1 VIDQEMLPEIP
12 QALIRYSANDLKFP
26 VNSDARGFSRRT
38 TAATQSMKAA
48 GQPSSRGTPGV
59 AHTNDGDA
67 ANHPARYASCMQSA
81 VPAAPWRR
89 IISQLSVLALFAL
102 ASACGGKA
110 AGPPPPQPVAT
121 LTMRPQPT
129 SLTQEYP
136 AQLEASNTVEI
147 RPQVAGILLRQAAL
161 EGAPVKR
168 GQMLFEID
176 PQPYV
181 AALAQAQ
188 AGLAQAHAAL
198 AQAERDLARARPL
211 TEQDAISQRELD
223 ATIAAHESAQSQV
236 KAGEA
241 AVKTAEL
248 NLGYTQVRSP
258 IDGVMSRA
266 LVRLGGVVTA
276 YTTLLTTV
284 YQTDPMYANFS
295 VGEQRLLQV
304 QRELGRP
311 LDQHNPSQRQ
321 FRLLL
326 ADGSE
331 YELPGSMNFV
341 DAAVDLRT
349 DTLAIR
355 LTVPNPKQF
364 LHAGQ
369 YIRVVVATRERPNAL
384 LLPQRAV
391 QVLQDKN
398 YVWIVDHDTA
408 QQRDV
413 KMGQQQGN
421 DWIVEEGLK
430 PGDVVVVDGAQK
442 LKPGTPVR
450 AQPLATPVSAAGPI
464 AAPPKS

>member
-1 VIDQEMLPEIP
+1 M
-12 QALIRYSANDLKFP
+12 
-26 VNSDARGFSRRT
+26 
-38 TAATQSMKAA
+38 
-48 GQPSSRGTPGV
+48 TPWLRIV
-59 AHTNDGDA
+59 
-67 ANHPARYASCMQSA
+67 SQL
-81 VPAAPWRR
+81 PAAA
-89 IISQLSVLALFAL
+89 VLALA
-102 ASACGGKA
+102 AACGGKA

-147 RPQVAGILLRQAAL
+147 RPQVAGILYRQAAL
-161 EGAPVKR
+161 EGSPVKR
-168 GQMLFEID
+168 GQTLFEID
-176 PQPYV
+176 PQPYS

-211 TEQDAISQRELD
+211 TALDAISQRELD
-223 ATIAAHESAQSQV
+223 ATIAAKDSANSQV

-266 LVRLGGVVTA
+266 LVRIGGVVTA

-284 YQTDPMYANFS
+284 YQTDPMYVNFS

-321 FRLLL
+321 FRILL

-331 YELPGSMNFV
+331 YELPGTMNFV

-355 LTVPNPKQF
+355 LTVTNPKQF

-398 YVWIVDHDTA
+398 YVWIVDPAGKA

-421 DWIVEEGLK
+421 DWVVEAGLA
-430 PGDVVVVDGAQK
+430 PGDVVVVDGTQK
-442 LKPGTPVR
+442 LKPGMPVR
-450 AQPLATPVSAAGPI
+450 VEPLAAPASG
-464 AAPPKS
+464 PPKS

>member
-1 VIDQEMLPEIP
+1 MI
-12 QALIRYSANDLKFP
+12 
-26 VNSDARGFSRRT
+26 
-38 TAATQSMKAA
+38 
-48 GQPSSRGTPGV
+48 
-59 AHTNDGDA
+59 
-67 ANHPARYASCMQSA
+67 
-81 VPAAPWRR
+81 WRF
-89 IISQLSVLALFAL
+89 SVLAVLAL
-102 ASACGGKA
+102 AAACGGKA
-110 AGPPPPQPVAT
+110 AGPPAPQPVAT

-161 EGAPVKR
+161 EGTPVKH

-176 PQPYV
+176 PQPYI

-266 LVRLGGVVTA
+266 LVRIGGVVTA

-321 FRLLL
+321 FRILL

-369 YIRVVVATRERPNAL
+369 YIKVVVATRERPNAL

-398 YVWIVDHDTA
+398 FVWIVDHADTA

-421 DWIVEEGLK
+421 DWIVEEGLA
-430 PGDVVVVDGAQK
+430 PGDVVVVDGTQK

-450 AQPLATPVSAAGPI
+450 AEPLAMPAPAAGPTAGPA